1 MYQNPPYQPYTSMY
15 QSPYGQQNPYF
26 NNPYANVQNNQQPY
40 QQQQPQMQNPQPTM
54 QMQSNIE
61 YVNGIEGAKA
71 FILPPN
77 TQKLL
82 LDSDNAFFYIKTT
95 DAQGKP
101 SVRRFRY
108 IDIEAEQQAQAK
120 MQEQQA
126 KAQEQPL
133 YVTMQQYQE
142 VLDTLDTLRKELDK
156 LKSAKPQK
164 AEEKEVKK

>member
-15 QSPYGQQNPYF
+15 QSPYAQNPYY
-26 NNPYANVQNNQQPY
+26 NSPYANVQNNQQNF

-95 DAQGKP
+95 DMQGKP
-101 SVRRFRY
+101 TVKRFRY
-108 IDIEAEQQAQAK
+108 IDVEAEQQAQMQK
-120 MQEQQA
+120 QQEQQ
-126 KAQEQPL
+126 QPL
-133 YVTMQQYQE
+133 YVTIQQYQE
-142 VLDTLDTLRKELDK
+142 VLETLDNIRKELDK
-156 LKSAKPQK
+156 LKSAKSKK
-164 AEEKEVKK
+164 AEESEAKK

>member
-26 NNPYANVQNNQQPY
+26 NNPYANGQNNQQPY
-40 QQQQPQMQNPQPTM
+40 QQPQPQMQNPQPTM

-95 DAQGKP
+95 DTQGKP

-108 IDIEAEQQAQAK
+108 IDIDAEQQAQP
-120 MQEQQA
+120 QR
-126 KAQEQPL
+126 QEQPQDN
-133 YVTMQQYQE
+133 YVTLQQFTDLLQNFDD
-142 VLDTLDTLRKELDK
+142 LKKEFEK

>member
-26 NNPYANVQNNQQPY
+26 NNPFANVQNNQQPY

-82 LDSDNAFFYIKTT
+82 LDSDNPFFYIKTT
-95 DAQGKP
+95 DLQGKP
-101 SVRRFRY
+101 TVRRFKY
-108 IDIEAEQQAQAK
+108 IDVDSEQKVEPKKEESNINFVSLDQFTQLLDDFNNLK
-120 MQEQQA
+120 DEFQRYKNTKTK
-126 KAQEQPL
+126 KADES
-133 YVTMQQYQE
+133 E
-142 VLDTLDTLRKELDK
+142 VRK
-156 LKSAKPQK
+156 
-164 AEEKEVKK
+164 

>member
-15 QSPYGQQNPYF
+15 QSPYAQNPYY
-26 NNPYANVQNNQQPY
+26 NSPYANVQNNQQAY

-77 TQKLL
+77 AQKLL

-108 IDIEAEQQAQAK
+108 VDIDAEQSQPK
-120 MQEQQA
+120 QEKPQVS
-126 KAQEQPL
+126 
-133 YVTMQQYQE
+133 YVTLEQFTDLLE
-142 VLDTLDTLRKELDK
+142 NFDNLKKEFEK
-156 LKSAKPQK
+156 MKSAKSK
-164 AEEKEVKK
+164 KEEESEVKK

>member
-1 MYQNPPYQPYTSMY
+1 MY
-15 QSPYGQQNPYF
+15 
-26 NNPYANVQNNQQPY
+26 QQPY
-40 QQQQPQMQNPQPTM
+40 QMQFMPPYPYGQTLRNTYGNERDFYSQQMNAQQQQNMYAPQQQPMPI
-54 QMQSNIE
+54 QSNIE

-95 DAQGKP
+95 DTQGKP

-108 IDIEAEQQAQAK
+108 IDIDAEQQAE
-120 MQEQQA
+120 MQ
-126 KAQEQPL
+126 KQEPQPQPL
-133 YVTMQQYQE
+133 YVTIQQYQE

-156 LKSAKPQK
+156 LKSAKPKK
-164 AEEKEVKK
+164 AEESEVKK

>member
-95 DAQGKP
+95 DTQGKP

-108 IDIEAEQQAQAK
+108 IDVDAEQNPPKQDEPQVAYATL
-120 MQEQQA
+120 EQFTDLLQNVDEL
-126 KAQEQPL
+126 K
-133 YVTMQQYQE
+133 
-142 VLDTLDTLRKELDK
+142 KELDK

-164 AEEKEVKK
+164 AEEKETKK

>member
-15 QSPYGQQNPYF
+15 QSPYAQNPYY
-26 NNPYANVQNNQQPY
+26 NSPYANVQNNQQAY

-77 TQKLL
+77 AQKLL
-82 LDSDNAFFYIKTT
+82 LDSDNTFFYIKTT

-108 IDIEAEQQAQAK
+108 VDIDAEQSQPK
-120 MQEQQA
+120 QEQQ
-126 KAQEQPL
+126 KVS
-133 YVTMQQYQE
+133 YVT
-142 VLDTLDTLRKELDK
+142 LDQFADLLQNFDNLKKEFEK

-164 AEEKEVKK
+164 AEEKEAKK

>member
-82 LDSDNAFFYIKTT
+82 LDSDNPFFYIKTT
-95 DAQGKP
+95 DMQGKP
-101 SVRRFRY
+101 TMKPYRY
-108 IDIEAEQQAQAK
+108 IDIEAEQQAQ
-120 MQEQQA
+120 MQ
-126 KAQEQPL
+126 KQEQPL
-133 YVTMQQYQE
+133 YVTIQQYQE
-142 VLDTLDTLRKELDK
+142 VLDTLDTMRKELDK

>member
-1 MYQNPPYQPYTSMY
+1 L
-15 QSPYGQQNPYF
+15 
-26 NNPYANVQNNQQPY
+26 QNNQQNFQQAQPQVQTPQPQP
-40 QQQQPQMQNPQPTM
+40 QQQVPI
-54 QMQSNIE
+54 QSNIE

-82 LDSDNAFFYIKTT
+82 LDSDNSFFYIKTT
-95 DAQGKP
+95 DTQGKP

-108 IDIEAEQQAQAK
+108 IDIDAEQQAQP
-120 MQEQQA
+120 QR
-126 KAQEQPL
+126 QEQPQDN
-133 YVTMQQYQE
+133 YVTLQQFTDLLQNFDD
-142 VLDTLDTLRKELDK
+142 LKKEFEK

>member
-15 QSPYGQQNPYF
+15 QSPYGQQNPYY

-95 DAQGKP
+95 DTQGKP

-108 IDIEAEQQAQAK
+108 IDIDAEQQAE
-120 MQEQQA
+120 MQKQEPQQP
-126 KAQEQPL
+126 QPL
-133 YVTMQQYQE
+133 YVTLQQYQE

-156 LKSAKPQK
+156 LKSAKPKK
-164 AEEKEVKK
+164 AEESEVKK

>member
-15 QSPYGQQNPYF
+15 QSPYAQTPYY
-26 NNPYANVQNNQQPY
+26 NSPYANVQNNQQAY

-77 TQKLL
+77 AQKLL
-82 LDSDNAFFYIKTT
+82 LDSDNTFFYIKTT

-108 IDIEAEQQAQAK
+108 VDIDAEQSQPK
-120 MQEQQA
+120 QEQQ
-126 KAQEQPL
+126 KVS
-133 YVTMQQYQE
+133 YVT
-142 VLDTLDTLRKELDK
+142 LDQFADLLENFDNLKKEFEK

-164 AEEKEVKK
+164 AEEKEAKK

>member
-15 QSPYGQQNPYF
+15 QSPYAQNPYY
-26 NNPYANVQNNQQPY
+26 NSPYANVQNNQQAY

-77 TQKLL
+77 AQKLL
-82 LDSDNAFFYIKTT
+82 LDSDNTFFYIKTT

-108 IDIEAEQQAQAK
+108 VDIDAEQSQPK
-120 MQEQQA
+120 
-126 KAQEQPL
+126 QEQPKVD
-133 YVTMQQYQE
+133 YVTIQQFTDLLE
-142 VLDTLDTLRKELDK
+142 NFDNLKKEFEK

-164 AEEKEVKK
+164 AEEKEAKK

>member
-1 MYQNPPYQPYTSMY
+1 MY
-15 QSPYGQQNPYF
+15 
-26 NNPYANVQNNQQPY
+26 QQPY
-40 QQQQPQMQNPQPTM
+40 QMQFMPPYPYGQTLRGNYGNERDFYSQQMNAQQQQNMYAPQQQPM

-82 LDSDNAFFYIKTT
+82 LDSDNSFFYIKTT
-95 DAQGKP
+95 DMQGKP
-101 SVRRFRY
+101 TVKRFRY
-108 IDIEAEQQAQAK
+108 IDVDAEQQAQPQK
-120 MQEQQA
+120 QEPQQP
-126 KAQEQPL
+126 QPL
-133 YVTMQQYQE
+133 YVTIQQYQE
-142 VLDTLDTLRKELDK
+142 VLDTLDTMRKELDK

>member
-15 QSPYGQQNPYF
+15 QSPYGQQTYYNSPY
-26 NNPYANVQNNQQPY
+26 NNVQNNQQNF
-40 QQQQPQMQNPQPTM
+40 QQQQPQVQSPQPTM

-95 DAQGKP
+95 DMQGKP
-101 SVRRFRY
+101 TVKRFKY
-108 IDIEAEQQAQAK
+108 IDVEAEQQAQ
-120 MQEQQA
+120 MQ
-126 KAQEQPL
+126 KQEQPL
-133 YVTMQQYQE
+133 YVTIKQYQE
-142 VLDTLDTLRKELDK
+142 VLDTLDTMRKELDK
-156 LKSAKPQK
+156 LKSAKPKK
-164 AEEKEVKK
+164 AEESEAKK

>member
-15 QSPYGQQNPYF
+15 QSPYGQQPYY
-26 NNPYANVQNNQQPY
+26 NNPYANMQNNQQNF
-40 QQQQPQMQNPQPTM
+40 QQQQQQMQSPQPTM

-95 DAQGKP
+95 DTQGKP

-108 IDIEAEQQAQAK
+108 IDVDAEQLQPK
-120 MQEQQA
+120 
-126 KAQEQPL
+126 QEQPQVS
-133 YVTMQQYQE
+133 YVTLEQF
-142 VLDTLDTLRKELDK
+142 TELSMTFGDVTSEK
-156 LKSAKPQK
+156 LT
-164 AEEKEVKK
+164 VIG

>member
-26 NNPYANVQNNQQPY
+26 NNPYANGQNNQQPY
-40 QQQQPQMQNPQPTM
+40 QQPQPQMQNPQPTM

-95 DAQGKP
+95 DTQGKP
-101 SVRRFRY
+101 SVRRFKY
-108 IDIEAEQQAQAK
+108 IDIDAEQQAE
-120 MQEQQA
+120 MQKQEPQQP
-126 KAQEQPL
+126 QPL
-133 YVTMQQYQE
+133 YVTLQQYQE
-142 VLDTLDTLRKELDK
+142 VLDTLDTIKKELDK

>member
-15 QSPYGQQNPYF
+15 QSPYAQTPYY
-26 NNPYANVQNNQQPY
+26 NSPYANVQNNQQAY

-77 TQKLL
+77 AQKLL
-82 LDSDNAFFYIKTT
+82 LDSDNTFFYIKTT

-108 IDIEAEQQAQAK
+108 VDIDAEQSQPK
-120 MQEQQA
+120 QEKPQVS
-126 KAQEQPL
+126 
-133 YVTMQQYQE
+133 YVTLEQFTDLLQNFDN
-142 VLDTLDTLRKELDK
+142 LKKEFEK

-164 AEEKEVKK
+164 AEEKEAKK